1 MPFVL
6 SSSQQYSLVNQL
18 SYLKKLVFNPL
29 VSLTLFVDG
38 SLGDSDF
45 NFGESGGVDEVL
57 LGGSGGDDGSGEV
70 SLPLIL
76 ATGDVAVVVI
86 SMPTV
91 TLVLEL
97 HIFERED
104 SGLRGEVIMEE

>member
-29 VSLTLFVDG
+29 VSLILFVDG

-57 LGGSGGDDGSGEV
+57 LCGSGGGE

-97 HIFERED
+97 HIFERVCWK
-104 SGLRGEVIMEE
+104 RGQ